1 MIKKF
6 FLFLF
11 LLGLFAVLPV
21 INQAM
26 SSDDRNNAATDPN
39 LITQV
44 IALREALLQLN
55 NEVKKLEEAIVGL
68 LAIKE
73 VRNEIQKEA
82 SLKEHLQQLMT
93 VMVQDE
99 IDTKNLEESLK
110 DTNYTQMTY
119 DELQETVAFLKLSI
133 YYQAE
138 IREVLQNVKNLLE
151 TLLIK
156 IIPTMPTKRPQ
167 PTWDVVKSFCFA

>member
-82 SLKEHLQQLMT
+82 SLKEYLQQLVT

>member
-82 SLKEHLQQLMT
+82 SLKEHLQQLVT

-99 IDTKNLEESLK
+99 IDTKNLEEYLK
-110 DTNYTQMTY
+110 DTDYTQMTY

-167 PTWDVVKSFCFA
+167 PTWDVVKSFCLA